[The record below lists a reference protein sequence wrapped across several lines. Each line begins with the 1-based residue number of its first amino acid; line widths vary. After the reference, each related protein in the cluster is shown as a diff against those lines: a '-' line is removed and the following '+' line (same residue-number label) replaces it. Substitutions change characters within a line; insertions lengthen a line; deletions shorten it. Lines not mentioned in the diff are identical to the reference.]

1 MTFLVA
7 AVLMCASG
15 VGLLRAL
22 RLGTGRLVVDV
33 PLGWFA
39 GMAWFAA
46 ATFSIQALLGA
57 PANAPLAIAVLALPP
72 AAWCLLRWRR
82 PGLVPS
88 GGSEVPVLERRWM
101 PRPAWLFAPM
111 ATWSIVVLA
120 AVVLHGLS
128 TPTHTDDAYRV
139 RAYAP
144 ILVAAGTWNGQARDV
159 IAMAGPIPAF
169 APALAWV
176 LGAPVD
182 PFHVNA
188 TIVLTFLALL
198 ALLVALASERGS
210 PEAGWGAAFAL
221 TSLPL
226 LAYHVTSTY
235 SDAWLAMYLGAAF
248 AFLVAFGQRRDIA
261 DAARALLLLLGA
273 AMVKREGELVA
284 FPAVVLLLAQVAW
297 VRRAEGVRSLARFA
311 PPCAAYGVV
320 VAARVAA
327 VGLPG
332 AFPFLRAAAE
342 RAVSSGGAAA
352 NATAVAGP
360 VGAGGPASEPGVWA
374 IFVAALFSDGNLGL
388 LWWVLAVS
396 VALLFP
402 RISKDG
408 LGWSGAALGLIFAE
422 TAASALWLFPQ
433 FTLDHGTVHRS
444 LLPVSAAAAVWL
456 SALLVTACHPESAKA
471 IPPGRRGDAA
481 RSGSKGRPRRR
492 GG

>member
-1 MTFLVA
+1 MTFLLSA
-7 AVLMCASG
+7 ALLCASG

-22 RLGTGRLVVDV
+22 RLGTGSLVIDL

-46 ATFSIQALLGA
+46 ATFSIQALLGV
-57 PANAPLAIAVLALPP
+57 PANAPLAIAVLALPL
-72 AAWCLLRWRR
+72 AAWGLLRSRR
-82 PGLVPS
+82 PVLAPS
-88 GGSEVPVLERRWM
+88 GRRWV

-111 ATWSIVVLA
+111 AAWSIVVLA
-120 AVVLHGLS
+120 AVVLHGLA

-144 ILVAAGTWNGQARDV
+144 ILVAAGTWNGPARHL
-159 IAMAGPIPAF
+159 IAMAGPIPAV

-198 ALLVALASERGS
+198 TLLVALASERGA

-248 AFLVAFGQRRDIA
+248 AFLVAFGQRRDAA
-261 DAARALLLLLGA
+261 DADRALLLLLGA

-297 VRRAEGVRSLARFA
+297 MRRAEGVRSLARLA
-311 PPCAAYGVV
+311 PLCAAYGVV

-327 VGLPG
+327 VGIPG

-342 RAVSSGGAAA
+342 RTASAGGAVAIAA
-352 NATAVAGP
+352 ATPAASAGP
-360 VGAGGPASEPGVWA
+360 VGAAPEPGVWT
-374 IFVAALFSDGNLGL
+374 IFVEALFSDGNLGL

-396 VALLFP
+396 VVLLFP
-402 RISKDG
+402 RIRKDG
-408 LGWSGAALGLIFAE
+408 LAWSGAALGLIFAE
-422 TAASALWLFPQ
+422 TAASALWLYPQ

-456 SALLVTACHPESAKA
+456 SALLVTACQPESAKRV
-471 IPPGRRGDAA
+471 PPGRRGDEA
-481 RSGSKGRPRRR
+481 RSGSKARPRRR

>member
-1 MTFLVA
+1 MTFLLSA
-7 AVLMCASG
+7 ALMCASG

-22 RLGTGRLVVDV
+22 RLGTGSVAVDV

-39 GMAWFAA
+39 GMAWVAA
-46 ATFSIQALLGA
+46 ATFSSQALLGI
-57 PANAPLAIAVLALPP
+57 PANAPLAIGVLALPL
-72 AAWCLLRWRR
+72 AAWGLLRWRR
-82 PGLVPS
+82 PGLAPPGGGVVP
-88 GGSEVPVLERRWM
+88 GPERRWI
-101 PRPAWLFAPM
+101 PRPTWLFAPM
-111 ATWSIVVLA
+111 AAWSIVVVA

-139 RAYAP
+139 RALAP
-144 ILVAAGTWNGQARDV
+144 ILVSAGTWNGPARDL
-159 IAMAGPIPAF
+159 IAMAGPIPAV

-182 PFHVNA
+182 SFHVNA
-188 TIVLTFLALL
+188 TIILTFVALL
-198 ALLVALASERGS
+198 ALLVALASERGA

-248 AFLVAFGQRRDIA
+248 AFLVAFGQRRDAA

-284 FPAVVLLLAQVAW
+284 FPAIVLLLAQVAW
-297 VRRAEGVRSLARFA
+297 MRRAEGLRSLARLA
-311 PPCAAYGVV
+311 PLCAAYGVV

-327 VGLPG
+327 VGLRG

-342 RAVSSGGAAA
+342 RTASAGGAVATAA
-352 NATAVAGP
+352 AVAGP
-360 VGAGGPASEPGVWA
+360 IGDAPGTGVWT
-374 IFVAALFSDGNLGL
+374 IFVEALFSDGNLGL

-396 VALLFP
+396 IVLLFP
-402 RISKDG
+402 RIWKDG
-408 LGWSGAALGLIFAE
+408 LAWSGAALGLILAE
-422 TAASALWLFPQ
+422 TAASALWLYPQ
-433 FTLDHGTVHRS
+433 YTLDHGTVHRS

-456 SALLVTACHPESAKA
+456 SALLVTACHPEPAKP